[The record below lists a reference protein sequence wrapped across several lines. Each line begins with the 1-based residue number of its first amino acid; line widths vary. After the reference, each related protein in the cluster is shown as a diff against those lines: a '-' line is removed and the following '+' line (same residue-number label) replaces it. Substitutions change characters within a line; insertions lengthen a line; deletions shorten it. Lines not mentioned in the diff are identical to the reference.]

1 MDGVS
6 TVTLVRELDKRIEY
20 LSDEDDFFNTLEDI
34 AIQELKVGVNGC
46 LTQYTDVIVQR
57 VVDNME

>member
-6 TVTLVRELDKRIEY
+6 TVTLVRELDKRITY
-20 LSDEDDFFNTLEDI
+20 LSDDDDFFNTLEDV
-34 AIQELKVGVNGC
+34 AIQELKVAVNGC

>member
-20 LSDEDDFFNTLEDI
+20 LSDDDDFFNTLEDV
-34 AIQELKVGVNGC
+34 AIQELKVAVNGC

>member
-6 TVTLVRELDKRIEY
+6 TVTLVRELDKRITY
-20 LSDEDDFFNTLEDI
+20 ISDDDDFFNTLEDV
-34 AIQELKVGVNGC
+34 AIQELKVAVNGC

-57 VVDNME
+57 VVDNMD